1 MDKKQFVTGVV
12 LRFALLIIIT
22 AAVLILR
29 FAGGISADWWGW
41 YVMYVLIFASAAVAA
56 FYIVRHGRTFVV
68 DGVRKKMMKKSA
80 ADFLEA
86 WEAESFT
93 PSNVEGYAY
102 HSERDFDTSLTF
114 GGQITVR
121 KVLRDENGDVTGDA
135 DVREYS
141 YGDIVLLE
149 VTDIGGEGCAHVK
162 ISFSDGAEEYC
173 YLDADVGRYLAQ
185 KTGLEIK
192 GIEEY
197 KDYCRKLA
205 DE

>member
-56 FYIVRHGRTFVV
+56 FYTVRHGRTFVV

-141 YGDIVLLE
+141 YGDIV
-149 VTDIGGEGCAHVK
+149 CWK
-162 ISFSDGAEEYC
+162 
-173 YLDADVGRYLAQ
+173 
-185 KTGLEIK
+185 
-192 GIEEY
+192 
-197 KDYCRKLA
+197 
-205 DE
+205 